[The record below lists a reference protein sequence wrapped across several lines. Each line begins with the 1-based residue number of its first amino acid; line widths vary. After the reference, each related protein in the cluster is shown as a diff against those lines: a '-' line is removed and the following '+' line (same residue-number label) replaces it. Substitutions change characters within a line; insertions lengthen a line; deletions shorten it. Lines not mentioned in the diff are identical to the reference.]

1 MVAAKSRDG
10 VIDVVLKGQTERRTW
25 APFNEVQIHC
35 RK

>member
-25 APFNEVQIHC
+25 APNSLSQIM
-35 RK
+35 RL